1 MVKLRKVRRSFQCHL
16 LYLLVS
22 RKEGTLL
29 PTRTA
34 FSDFKGQGTDEIKRP
49 STRKNFELVTLRHNL
64 TNKFQSLNISVNQ
77 AAKKIISN
85 KLWYAD
91 RVSKQLSSGITPGD
105 VKVNLKLSD
114 LKPVDV
120 TSSHVQSS
128 QKTKRSDSQRF

>member
-1 MVKLRKVRRSFQCHL
+1 M
-16 LYLLVS
+16 
-22 RKEGTLL
+22 L

-34 FSDFKGQGTDEIKRP
+34 FSDFKGQGNDEIKRL
-49 STRKNFELVTLRHNL
+49 STRKNFELVTLHHNL

-77 AAKKIISN
+77 AVKKIISN

-128 QKTKRSDSQRF
+128 QKTKQSDSQRF